1 MKGKATQNRFLR
13 FLALPMRCLSRT
25 RDCYING
32 MNNYAV
38 VNQPKA
44 PSRVQRS
51 YSVSSQGSN
60 DSEDYREL
68 LKAASM
74 RGMEGLMLSAK
85 HHFIIFIQILLVL
98 RNYHCMPTNPLNQT
112 APKVNHDNNR
122 AVVLRT
128 TFLYSKGGL
137 FSIAFIFYKRND
149 TGANSKKD
157 VPKEEK

>member
-74 RGMEGLMLSAK
+74 RGMEAPDANFPTKETAVILICRDNVVNIMYVSVSLCWKFQGYLNLFEASAQ
-85 HHFIIFIQILLVL
+85 II
-98 RNYHCMPTNPLNQT
+98 
-112 APKVNHDNNR
+112 
-122 AVVLRT
+122 
-128 TFLYSKGGL
+128 
-137 FSIAFIFYKRND
+137 
-149 TGANSKKD
+149 
-157 VPKEEK
+157 

>member
-1 MKGKATQNRFLR
+1 MKGGKATQNRFLR

-74 RGMEGLMLSAK
+74 RGMEGRIELERLMQQYMKQQQAAAAAMAMRSSQRVRRSSSVAMGRIDEESGAGEDDSNHGVDEMK
-85 HHFIIFIQILLVL
+85 YP
-98 RNYHCMPTNPLNQT
+98 RSKSY
-112 APKVNHDNNR
+112 AVNN
-122 AVVLRT
+122 
-128 TFLYSKGGL
+128 
-137 FSIAFIFYKRND
+137 KRS
-149 TGANSKKD
+149 TVIGF
-157 VPKEEK
+157 